1 MNYIEIIFWLLI
13 FLIFYSYIGY
23 PVLLFVITKIK
34 SKHKNNS
41 TGNYHPTVTLF
52 VTAFNEE
59 DYVDIKVENSF
70 NIEYP
75 KDKLQFVWVTDGST
89 DNTNTLLK
97 KYENIKVYY
106 SPERNGKINAMNR
119 GMQFVDTDIVIF
131 SDANTLLSKETA
143 IEMVKLFEDEKTGC
157 IAGEKRIE
165 LSDKDTAAA
174 AGEGFY
180 WKYESWIKQMDAQ
193 AGSSVGAAGEL
204 FAIRKNLF
212 FNVPDDTILDDF
224 IISLTIAMQGY
235 KIDYTPK
242 AYAVE
247 KASANIAEEMK
258 RKIRIAAGSI
268 QATVRLKPLL
278 NIFKFKFLSFQYIS
292 HKIMRWIVTPVI
304 LLLIIPLNIYLA
316 FFNVFYLY
324 ILIAQALFY
333 LLVIVGWLLKDKQI
347 KPGIIFVPYY
357 FFLANLA
364 MWLGFF
370 RYVKGT
376 QSVKWER
383 AKRQKI

>member
-34 SKHKNNS
+34 SKHKNNF

-143 IEMVKLFEDEKTGC
+143 IEMVKLFENEKTGC

-258 RKIRIAAGSI
+258 RKTRIAAGSI

-278 NIFKFKFLSFQYIS
+278 NIFKYGFLSFQYIS
-292 HKIMRWIVTPVI
+292 HKIMRWIITPVA

-316 FFNVFYLY
+316 SFNVFYFYTL
-324 ILIAQALFY
+324 ILQLTFY
-333 LLVIVGWLLKDKQI
+333 LLVFIGWLLKDKQI
-347 KPGIIFVPYY
+347 KVGYIFVPYY

-370 RYVKGT
+370 RYVAGT

>member
-1 MNYIEIIFWLLI
+1 MIYIEITFWLLI
-13 FLIFYSYIGY
+13 FFIFYSYIGY
-23 PVLLFVITKIK
+23 PILLFIITKFNLNKKINRQ
-34 SKHKNNS
+34 NN
-41 TGNYHPTVTLF
+41 YQPTVTLF

-59 DYVDIKVENSF
+59 DYVDMKVENSF
-70 NIEYP
+70 NMDYP
-75 KDKLQFVWVTDGST
+75 KDKLQFIWVTDGSI

-97 KYENIKVYY
+97 KYENVKVYY
-106 SPERNGKINAMNR
+106 TPERNGKINAMNR
-119 GMQFVDTDIVIF
+119 GMQFIDTDIVIF
-131 SDANTLLSKETA
+131 SDANTLLSKDTVK
-143 IEMVKLFEDEKTGC
+143 EMVKLFEDEKTGC

-193 AGSSVGAAGEL
+193 VGSCVGAAGEL
-204 FAIRKNLF
+204 FAIRKSLF

-268 QATVRLKPLL
+268 QAVVRLKPLL
-278 NIFKFKFLSFQYIS
+278 NIFNSGFLSFQYIS
-292 HKIMRWIVTPVI
+292 HKIMRWIITPLA

-316 FFNVFYLY
+316 YSNTFYFFVLLVQAVFYL
-324 ILIAQALFY
+324 F
-333 LLVIVGWLLKDKQI
+333 VITGWILKDKQI
-347 KPGIIFVPYY
+347 KAGIIFVPYY

-364 MWLGFF
+364 MWIGFF